1 VQENPAEWAVK
12 EEDNFKPYQMI
23 LPKYIYGVLLVSLWM
38 LPFSIYARTGDESSQ
53 VTDTAKAESK
63 GSAHALYAGGGYGS
77 NMIYLGSTISQDH
90 PYGHASLS
98 YGLKNELFAT
108 VSAVHLSGLKPY
120 MAFYI
125 GSVSYSH
132 VFNKWFDISAGV
144 YRYQVDPS
152 LTDTLFSSFTYGD
165 VTLGFD
171 WKLIYTKISAGGL
184 FSEGN
189 QAYFQFRNSRYFQT
203 PEFFKGKANISFD
216 PYVNLL
222 FGTLTEVKSTTDTAY
237 YYSVSSPYRKWRYS
251 GSGST
256 TGNPSTSTSYSYVSR
271 FGLLEI
277 DFGLPVALNTDFMTI
292 EAEPSYVIPL
302 YDDTYYPGAKGFIF
316 SLSLFF
322 RIF

>member
-1 VQENPAEWAVK
+1 
-12 EEDNFKPYQMI
+12 MI
-23 LPKYIYGVLLVSLWM
+23 FSEKILKIAISLLLVVPPGL
-38 LPFSIYARTGDESSQ
+38 
-53 VTDTAKAESK
+53 
-63 GSAHALYAGGGYGS
+63 SAQDAGEILQASDSVLAGETKSTHALYSGGGYGS

-90 PYGHASLS
+90 PYGYGSVS
-98 YGLKNELFAT
+98 YGYRNQLFAS
-108 VSAVHLSGLKPY
+108 VSAVHLSGTDPF

-125 GSVSYSH
+125 GSLSYSH
-132 VFNKWFDISAGV
+132 PFNDWFDISAGV

-165 VTLGFD
+165 ITMGFD

-184 FSEGN
+184 FSD
-189 QAYFQFRNSRYFQT
+189 ASRPFFQIRNSRYFQT
-203 PEFFKGKANISFD
+203 PEFLRGKANFSFD

-222 FGTLTEVKSTTDTAY
+222 AGTITEAKSTTETNY
-237 YYSVSSPYRKWRYS
+237 YYSVSSPYRKWRNMGQ
-251 GSGST
+251 GSST
-256 TGNPSTSTSYSYVSR
+256 TTTWSFTDK

-277 DFGLPVALNTDFMTI
+277 DLGIPVAFNTDFMTI

-316 SLSLFF
+316 QLSLFF